1 MEKAYTDVLKN
12 VSEVNKQAMESVL
25 RFNRIAVRAQGL
37 LARQQLSAMESYLD
51 AGTRHLDLVGKT
63 QDPQELVKLATEIN
77 VELGERL
84 MALAQESMD
93 IQAQARDEVTSWI
106 EDGMKAVQKQAE
118 KQTEAATKVT
128 KAASKPAPK
137 KAATAASAAASA

>member
-1 MEKAYTDVLKN
+1 MDQVYTDVMKN
-12 VSEVNKQAMESVL
+12 VSEVNKQAIESVL

-77 VELGERL
+77 VELGEKL

-93 IQAQARDEVTSWI
+93 IQAQARDEITSWF
-106 EDGMKAVQKQAE
+106 EDGVKAVQKQAE
-118 KQTEAATKVT
+118 TATKAT
-128 KAASKPAPK
+128 KTAAKSASK
-137 KAATAASAAASA
+137 KAAAAAA

>member
-1 MEKAYTDVLKN
+1 MEQAYTDVLKN

-25 RFNRIAVRAQGL
+25 RFNRIAMRAQGL

-63 QDPQELVKLATEIN
+63 QDPQEMVKLATEIN

-118 KQTEAATKVT
+118 KQTESVTKVT
-128 KAASKPAPK
+128 KAAAKPAPK
-137 KAATAASAAASA
+137 KAAASASAA

>member
-1 MEKAYTDVLKN
+1 MEQAYTDVLKN
-12 VSEVNKQAMESVL
+12 VSEVNKQAIESVL

-37 LARQQLSAMESYLD
+37 MARQQLSAMESYLD

-77 VELGERL
+77 VELGEKL

-93 IQAQARDEVTSWI
+93 IQAQARDEVTSWF
-106 EDGMKAVQKQAE
+106 EDGVKAAQKQ
-118 KQTEAATKVT
+118 TDTVT
-128 KAASKPAPK
+128 KATK
-137 KAATAASAAASA
+137 TAAKSTAKKVA